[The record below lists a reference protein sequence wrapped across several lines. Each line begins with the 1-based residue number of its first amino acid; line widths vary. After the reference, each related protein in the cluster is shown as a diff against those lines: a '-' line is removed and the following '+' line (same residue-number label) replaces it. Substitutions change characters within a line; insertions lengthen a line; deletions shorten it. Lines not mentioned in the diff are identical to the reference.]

1 MRERIKKT
9 ELVRPENYNAV
20 GTPGPPGKLFH
31 GVTPA
36 DAEKNGK
43 KTGAPLSKEEKF
55 RRLDII
61 LFGGPIDEAV
71 RRTRG
76 KQ

>member
-20 GTPGPPGKLFH
+20 GTSRPAGRLFRSNPP
-31 GVTPA
+31 VVE
-36 DAEKNGK
+36 EKNEK
-43 KTGAPLSKEEKF
+43 KTEAPLSKDEKF

-71 RRTRG
+71 RRTRS